1 MNLSLSEKYKLC
13 FKDRKFIFSVIG
25 GFLFLAT
32 SIVIAFFAIMYAT
45 ESASQPVTDIIL
57 NNIPLFDVDGL
68 FIYGPLVFWFIIFVY
83 LIFEPKK
90 IPFSLNSIALFTLI
104 RSAAISLTH
113 IGPFMGN
120 VQISSLGVLGVF
132 TSGNDL
138 FFSGHTGLPFLMAL
152 ILWDKKPMRY
162 FCLAASVFFGAVV
175 LMARLH
181 YSIDVFAAF
190 FITYTIFKITEKLFK
205 KIKKHFSRPFK
216 SFPRAPRFFSLFSGS
231 RR

>member
-1 MNLSLSEKYKLC
+1 MNLNILEKYKSC
-13 FKDRKFIFSVIG
+13 FKDRRFLLSLIM
-25 GFLFLAT
+25 GFLFLAA
-32 SIVIAFFAIMYAT
+32 SIVIAFFAILYAT

-57 NNIPLFDVDGL
+57 NNIPVFDVDGL
-68 FIYGPLVFWFIIFVY
+68 FIYGPVVFWLIIIAY

-120 VQISSLGVLGVF
+120 VKISSLGILGVF

-190 FITYTIFKITEKLFK
+190 FITYTIYQIANVLFK
-205 KIKKHFSRPFK
+205 KDKDMALSNV
-216 SFPRAPRFFSLFSGS
+216 
-231 RR
+231 